1 MKALGLSLLLT
12 LGGLAAMLLGL
23 YGLGDPRALALA
35 GMVLLAM
42 AVMMAILHVILVAGP
57 RRPTQRGRAL

>member
-1 MKALGLSLLLT
+1 MKALGLSVLLT

-23 YGLGDPRALALA
+23 YGVGQQDAFGLA

-42 AVMMAILHVILVAGP
+42 AVMLAVLHVILSGGP
-57 RRPTQRGRAL
+57 VRRRRAD